1 MILRPPRSTRTD
13 TLCPYTTLFRSL
25 LVSGALLGRH
35 RLRAAADEILIDV
48 VRLAPQAAD
57 DVQIAIGVAVER
69 AGRHVAGAQHIAL
82 ELLGDVADVR
92 HLVEVRSEEPTS
104 ELQSLMR
111 NSYAVFCLNKN
122 KKMRIIAPVT
132 TKRQNEFV
140 LVNATII

>member
-92 HLVEVRSEEPTS
+92 HLVEVLV
-104 ELQSLMR
+104 ELLR
-111 NSYAVFCLNKN
+111 LTDLIGTLLDHLNALPHLLDLLED
-122 KKMRIIAPVT
+122 RADVVD
-132 TKRQNEFV
+132 RDA
-140 LVNATII
+140 L